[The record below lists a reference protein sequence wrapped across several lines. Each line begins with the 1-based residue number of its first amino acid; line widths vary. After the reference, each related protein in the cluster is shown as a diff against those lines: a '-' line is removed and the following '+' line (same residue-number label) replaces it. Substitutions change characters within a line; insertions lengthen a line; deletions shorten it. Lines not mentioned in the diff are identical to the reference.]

1 MNYLFEYLLVHFFV
15 KASNPATGVD
25 FVKLLNTMYP
35 IPDGQHDF
43 MYDHMIPVMQKGLG
57 EIRDLV
63 TTEPRRNYLIDINVS
78 PTPLTETIIW
88 NWAVYYSNL
97 SLKGLESTNFFKK
110 DFPDNSK
117 QFLLFKSYI
126 DKGSKILDK

>member
-1 MNYLFEYLLVHFFV
+1 M
-15 KASNPATGVD
+15 
-25 FVKLLNTMYP
+25 LNEMYP
-35 IPDGQHDF
+35 TPLAQHDF
-43 MYDHMIPVMQKGLG
+43 MYNNMIPIMQKVLG
-57 EIRDLV
+57 EIRDFV

-88 NWAVYYSNL
+88 NWANYYSNL
-97 SLKGLESTNFFKK
+97 SLKGLESTNLFKK